1 MLRITPSVS
10 AAAAKSYFREALST
24 GDYYLPALRLPEGPT
39 HPRTELHQEIVGTWL
54 GKGAARLGLE
64 GVVER
69 EAFDRL
75 CDNLH
80 PVSGNKLTPRTKDAR
95 RVFYDLTF
103 SVPKSVSI
111 VSELCGDGRIVAAFR
126 EAVAETLAE
135 MEASM
140 KTRVRRKGE
149 NADRVTGNM
158 AVAEFVHL
166 TSRPVDGVPDPHL
179 HLHAVAFNCTWD
191 ETEERW
197 KAGEFGDLKRD
208 APYHQAACDARM
220 AAKLR
225 GLGYEIRQKSGDGNR
240 EVATGW
246 EIAGVPESLI
256 KKFSRRT
263 EEIERLAAALNV
275 TDPDRKGR
283 LGAKTRGRKHASLSM
298 ATLREEWGRRVT
310 AKERA
315 ALAAVSEPPE
325 RIPGP
330 EWDGEDRSRHAE
342 RAVAFAIAHAFERA
356 SVVSEKRLLAAA
368 LQHGVGLATVDDV
381 KARMETLIAGKEA
394 LRATLD
400 GEVMLTTPG
409 VHAEEQAMLATVKKG
424 RGEHAPLKPGHEV
437 SDPELSAEQR
447 EAVRHV
453 LESTDSVILLR
464 GRAGVGKTRAMREIV
479 TALGTK
485 AVQVSAPTGM
495 ATHEVLRA
503 EGFRNA
509 ETAAKV
515 LASRLLQQK
524 LEGKVLWVDE
534 AGLLSVPD
542 LAKLVKLASER
553 KCRLLLTGDTAQHR
567 AVARGDALRL
577 LETESGIVAAHLT
590 KVRRQRRADYR
601 SAVETL
607 AKGDLVGAFE
617 RFDAMG
623 VIKEASDNKRPRLV
637 AEAYL
642 DSIQKQESVLVVAPT
657 HAEGRKATE
666 AIREKLKAEGL
677 LAREEVTVE
686 RLHNRQLTEAERG
699 EARSHR
705 IGDVVQFH
713 RNAPALVPAPPVG
726 GPLPKSVLRAACFRP
741 GDRARIVGV
750 TETEVTVHR
759 ARDDRLLKL
768 PLQAPNA
775 FQSFETRT
783 VEIAVGDRI
792 RITYTGRDVSL
803 RHLLSNGALYAVKS
817 IDAEGRITLE
827 NGWRLP
833 RNFGHL
839 THGYAVTSDASQ
851 GRTVDHVIDLQ
862 SDISEAA
869 SNLEQF
875 YTTVTRG
882 RHRLTIVTDS
892 RDRLLKS
899 VARDNSRMTATEFLK
914 LAREQLMPPT
924 ERGMNERKQLGAWM
938 SREHSRRLRA
948 EANRDIERRTRER
961 SREQSRTQG
970 RGRESGKG
978 VSRGR

>member
-10 AAAAKSYFREALST
+10 AAAAKSYFRDALST
-24 GDYYLPALRLPEGPT
+24 GDYYLPALRAPEGLT
-39 HPRTELHQEIVGTWL
+39 QARTDPAQEIVGTWL
-54 GKGAARLGLE
+54 GKGAELLGLE

-69 EAFDRL
+69 TAFERL

-95 RVFYDLTF
+95 RVHYDLTF

-111 VSELCGDGRIVAAFR
+111 VSELCGDERIVAAFQ
-126 EAVAETLAE
+126 EAVAESLAE

-166 TSRPVDGVPDPHL
+166 TARPVDGVPDPHL

-191 ETEERW
+191 ETEQRW

-225 GLGYEIRQKSGDGNR
+225 GLGYEITQKSGDGNR

-256 KKFSRRT
+256 RKFSRRT
-263 EEIERLAAALNV
+263 EEIDGQAAASNI
-275 TDPDRKGR
+275 TDPKRKGE
-283 LGAKTRGRKHASLSM
+283 LGAKTRGKKHASLSM

-315 ALAAVSEPPE
+315 ALAAVNEGALTNPGMATDE
-325 RIPGP
+325 RPK
-330 EWDGEDRSRHAE
+330 HAE

-368 LQHGVGLATVDDV
+368 LNHSVGLATVEDV
-381 KARMETLIAGKEA
+381 KAHMETLIAGKDA

-400 GEVMLTTPG
+400 GEVMMTAPG
-409 VHAEEQAMLATVKKG
+409 VLAEEQAMLATVKKG
-424 RGEHAPLKPGHEV
+424 RGEHAPLKPDHQV

-479 TALGTK
+479 TALGSR

-515 LASRLLQQK
+515 LASRVLQER

-590 KVRRQRRADYR
+590 EVRRQRRADYR

-617 RFDAMG
+617 RFDSMG

-666 AIREKLKAEGL
+666 AIRAKLKAEGL
-677 LAREEVTVE
+677 LARDEVTVE

-726 GPLPKSVLRAACFRP
+726 GPLSKSELRAACFRP

-759 ARDDRLLKL
+759 ARDNKLLKL

-803 RHLLSNGALYAVKS
+803 RHVLSNGALYTVKS
-817 IDAEGRITLE
+817 IDAHGRITLE

-869 SNLEQF
+869 SNLQQF

-882 RHRLTIVTDS
+882 RHRLTIFTDS

-914 LAREQLMPPT
+914 LAREQLMPPK
-924 ERGMNERKQLGAWM
+924 ERGIAERKRLGTWM
-938 SREHSRRLRA
+938 SKEHSRRLRA

-961 SREQSRTQG
+961 SREQSRG